1 MLFKQNSSVYSI
13 CDCCSMHNQTLEH
26 LFWECNIVQVFW
38 SNFNNRCSFFNMD
51 IKTDFKTVCFGEY
64 KNCVNAKAK
73 TFVIFCAKYYIF
85 LCKCRK
91 TIPTFLFFKLYLS
104 SRIDIEEQIAFQH
117 DKLEQHKHK
126 WKMFI
131 PLTKIGVN

>member
-1 MLFKQNSSVYSI
+1 
-13 CDCCSMHNQTLEH
+13 
-26 LFWECNIVQVFW
+26 
-38 SNFNNRCSFFNMD
+38 MD

-131 PLTKIGVN
+131 HLTKIGVN